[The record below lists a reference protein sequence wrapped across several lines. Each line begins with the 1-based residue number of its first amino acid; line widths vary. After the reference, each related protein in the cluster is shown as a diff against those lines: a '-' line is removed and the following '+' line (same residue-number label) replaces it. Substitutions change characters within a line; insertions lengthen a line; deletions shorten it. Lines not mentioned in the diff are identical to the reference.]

1 MQGGKGGVVEKR
13 SHDGRIIGPIGA
25 AVSAIVGRMKNRA
38 LLLAA
43 ATLTTAATFASAESV
58 VRSKDDVA
66 IRYESTG
73 KGEPAIVLVHCWSCD
88 RHLWDA
94 VVPRLA
100 KDHRVVTLDLAGHGA
115 SGRDRKEW
123 TIAAFGEDVRAVAD
137 ALSLRRMILVGHS
150 MGGPVTLEAARLM
163 PGRVVGL
170 VPVDTGLN
178 VEQTNTPEEVAG
190 LMAAFEKDYRATADG
205 FTRKY
210 MFTPASDKAV
220 IDKVAAKNA
229 AAAPEVA
236 IPSLRAV
243 LSYDARPTL
252 KEVRV
257 PAHAV
262 NADLYPTDV
271 DANRRH
277 FASYEVTIM
286 KGVGHYVMLEDP
298 ARFSDLLAGAITD
311 LLAKAPAR

>member
-1 MQGGKGGVVEKR
+1 MM
-13 SHDGRIIGPIGA
+13 I
-25 AVSAIVGRMKNRA
+25 RA
-38 LLLAA
+38 LLLVASAVALGVAA
-43 ATLTTAATFASAESV
+43 AAASEAV
-58 VRSKDDVA
+58 VRSRDGVA
-66 IRYESTG
+66 IHYEATG
-73 KGEPAIVLVHCWSCD
+73 RGEPAIVLVHCWSCD

-115 SGRDRKEW
+115 SGRDRKDW
-123 TIAAFGEDVRAVAD
+123 AIAAFGEDVRAVAD
-137 ALSLRRMILVGHS
+137 ALSLRRMVLVGHS

-178 VEQTNTPEEVAG
+178 VEQTSSPQEVAD
-190 LMAAFEKDYRATADG
+190 LLAAFEKDFRATADG
-205 FTRKY
+205 FTRRY
-210 MFTPASDKAV
+210 MFTPKSDPAIV
-220 IDKVAAKNA
+220 ERVAAKNA
-229 AAAPEVA
+229 AAPPEVA
-236 IPSLRAV
+236 IPCLRAA
-243 LSYDARPTL
+243 LGYDARPAL

-271 DANRRH
+271 EANRRH
-277 FASYEVTIM
+277 FASYDVSIM

-298 ARFSDLLAGAITD
+298 ARFSDLLAGAIAD
-311 LLAKAPAR
+311 LLAKPPAR

>member
-1 MQGGKGGVVEKR
+1 
-13 SHDGRIIGPIGA
+13 
-25 AVSAIVGRMKNRA
+25 MKTRA
-38 LLLAA
+38 LLPVALAVALAGTAA
-43 ATLTTAATFASAESV
+43 ASEAV
-58 VRSKDDVA
+58 VRSKDGVA

-73 KGEPAIVLVHCWSCD
+73 KAEPAVVLVHCWSCD
-88 RHLWDA
+88 RHLWDG

-100 KDHRVVTLDLAGHGA
+100 KERRVVTIDLAGHGA

-123 TIAAFGEDVRAVAD
+123 TIAAFGEDVRAVVD
-137 ALSLRRMILVGHS
+137 ALGLRRVVLVGHS

-178 VEQTNTPEEVAG
+178 VEQTSSPEEVAG
-190 LMAAFEKDYRATADG
+190 IMAAFERDYRGTADQ

-210 MFTPASDKAV
+210 MFTPKSDPAL
-220 IDKVAAKNA
+220 IDRVAARNV
-229 AAAPEVA
+229 AAPPEIA
-236 IPSLRAV
+236 ISCLRAA

-271 DANRRH
+271 EANRRH
-277 FASYEVTIM
+277 FASYDVTLM
-286 KGVGHYVMLEDP
+286 KGVGHYLMLEDP
-298 ARFSDLLAGAITD
+298 ARFSEILAAAIAQ
-311 LLAKAPAR
+311 LPAKPPAR

>member
-1 MQGGKGGVVEKR
+1 
-13 SHDGRIIGPIGA
+13 
-25 AVSAIVGRMKNRA
+25 MKTRA
-38 LLLAA
+38 LLLVALAA
-43 ATLTTAATFASAESV
+43 ALAGTAAASETV
-58 VRSKDDVA
+58 VRSKDGVA
-66 IRYESTG
+66 IHYESTG
-73 KGEPAIVLVHCWSCD
+73 KGEPAVVLVHCWSCD
-88 RHLWDA
+88 RHLWDE

-100 KDHRVVTLDLAGHGA
+100 KERQVVTLDLAGHGA

-123 TIAAFGEDVRAVAD
+123 AIAAFGEDVRAVVD
-137 ALSLRRMILVGHS
+137 ALRLRRVVLVGHS

-178 VEQTNTPEEVAG
+178 VEQTNSPEEVAG
-190 LMAAFEKDYRATADG
+190 IMAAFEKDYRGTADQ

-210 MFTPASDKAV
+210 MFTPKSDPAL
-220 IDKVAAKNA
+220 IDRVAAKNV
-229 AAAPEVA
+229 AAPPEIA
-236 IPSLRAV
+236 ISCLRAV

-271 DANRRH
+271 EANRRH
-277 FASYEVTIM
+277 FASYDVTLM
-286 KGVGHYVMLEDP
+286 KGVGHYLMLEDP
-298 ARFSDLLAGAITD
+298 ARFSKLLAAAIAH
-311 LLAKAPAR
+311 LLAKPPAR